1 MPEASVRRAG
11 DSGSLDERVAIVSGG
26 GQGIGRGIALALA
39 AEGAHVVIAEIRA
52 QTGQAVEAEI
62 LARGERAT
70 FIPCDVSRRESVEAC
85 VAQTL
90 AECGRIDVLV
100 NNAVAHSPS
109 VPLVEQTAAAF
120 RESFETGLL
129 GSFYLMQASYPALAV
144 RGGSIINLGSAA
156 GYQGHALL
164 SAYAATKEAIRA
176 LTRVAAREWGAQGI
190 RANVLCPFGDSP
202 GWQGFREA
210 DPAGADAFI
219 AARPLPRV
227 GSCEH
232 DAGRAAVF
240 LASDDSAFVT
250 GMTLPVDGGGAML
263 G

>member
-1 MPEASVRRAG
+1 MGRLT
-11 DSGSLDERVAIVSGG
+11 DKVAIVTGS
-26 GQGIGRGIALALA
+26 GQGIGRGIALAFA
-39 AEGAHVVIAEIRA
+39 AEGAHVILAEI
-52 QTGQAVEAEI
+52 QTDSGRAVEAEI
-62 LARGERAT
+62 LARGEQAT
-70 FIPCDVSRRESVEAC
+70 FFECDVSQRDSVDAC

-90 AECGRIDVLV
+90 AERNRIDVVV
-100 NNAVAHSPS
+100 NNAVAHTSS
-109 VPLVEQTAAAF
+109 IPLIEQTASLF

-129 GSFYLMQASYPALAV
+129 GSFYFMQASYEALAK

-164 SAYAATKEAIRA
+164 APYSATKEAIRA

-202 GWQGFREA
+202 GWQEWRLT
-210 DPAGADAFI
+210 DPAGADAFV
-219 AARPLPRV
+219 AARPLSRV
-227 GSCEH
+227 GACEE
-232 DAGRAAVF
+232 DIGRAAVF
-240 LASDDSAFVT
+240 LASDESAFVT